1 MSDKKYASSNVEEAQ
16 HLYASLL
23 LEQFLYY
30 GIYVFLIYGV
40 QN

>member
-23 LEQFLYY
+23 LEQFL
-30 GIYVFLIYGV
+30 
-40 QN
+40 